1 MSSDSIGA
9 LRERMRT
16 ILGFGAALVDA
27 LNERVRSKEEDVLVP
42 FAFLRKVMGCLGA
55 VDKLIDSGFEKEAQI
70 LVRALIEVRIN
81 FEYFFILAKD
91 NPKKALARVIDAK
104 MLEKLKALKATDF
117 KLGESQVDKER
128 WRQIEEEIKGRH
140 SKQEIEVMRSHGF
153 AGIPLEARALKTGN
167 KPLYDFAYRLY
178 SGHVHATDIHEQLG
192 SDLTPEWIPQ
202 LEERLLPAV
211 LEISCDCAAT
221 VVRRCNEWTGNP
233 LGISE

>member
-1 MSSDSIGA
+1 MSSGSIGV
-9 LRERMRT
+9 LREQMRT
-16 ILGFGAALVDA
+16 IIDFGAALVDA
-27 LNERVRSKEEDVLVP
+27 LRDRVRSKDGDVLVP
-42 FAFLRKVMGCLGA
+42 FTFLQKAVGLLGA

-70 LVRALIEVRIN
+70 LVRALIEARIN
-81 FEYFFILAKD
+81 FDYFLVLAKD

-117 KLGESQVDKER
+117 KLGESQVDKEK

-140 SKQEIEVMRSHGF
+140 RDEEIEAMKLHGF
-153 AGIPLEARALKTGN
+153 AGLTLAARAVKTGN
-167 KPLYDFAYRLY
+167 KALYDFAYRLY

-202 LEERLLPAV
+202 LEETLLPAV
-211 LEISCDCAAT
+211 LEISCDCGAT

-233 LGISE
+233 LGVSE